1 MTDGSSPFVARDINY
16 ESSAPCKVRTR
27 YQARGNFFMYYHKL
41 FRDLAVE
48 VGIEGALLIDTF
60 LMDAMNSDDGSFTEP
75 VKELMGE
82 FPYLSYRKIHR
93 GIQNLINGG
102 YIKLSGRNH
111 EGKFVYEATDK
122 GYKFFF
128 EVIVPSTKR

>member
-1 MTDGSSPFVARDINY
+1 
-16 ESSAPCKVRTR
+16 
-27 YQARGNFFMYYHKL
+27 MYYHKL

-93 GIQNLINGG
+93 GIQSLINGG
-102 YIKLSGRNH
+102 YVKLSGRNH
-111 EGKFVYEATDK
+111 EGKFVYEVTDK